1 MIPRTPRGWRLLPLL
16 GLLTFTSTLSAADG
30 SAIDSGDTA
39 WLLVST
45 ALVLFMM
52 IPGLAL
58 FYAGLV
64 KSKNVLSIFMQCF
77 ALTCV
82 LSLVW
87 LACGYSLSFSDGNSF
102 IGGLDKMFL
111 QGVTPDSEPRADA
124 PTIPVLSHFSFQMMF
139 FLITPGLFVLR
150 IPR

>member
-1 MIPRTPRGWRLLPLL
+1 MTDRTRARLAALATAATAFLPAVLPSVAL
-16 GLLTFTSTLSAADG
+16 AADEA
-30 SAIDSGDTA
+30 SPIDSGDTA

-64 KSKNVLSIFMQCF
+64 RARNVLSILVQCY

-82 LSLVW
+82 MSLVW
-87 LACGYSLSFSDGNSF
+87 LACGYSLSFSGSEGIIGN
-102 IGGLDKMFL
+102 LDLAFL
-111 QGVTPDSEPRADA
+111 AGVGPD
-124 PTIPVLSHFSFQMMF
+124 
-139 FLITPGLFVLR
+139 
-150 IPR
+150 

>member
-1 MIPRTPRGWRLLPLL
+1 MTHRISHWCRLLALL
-16 GLLTFTSTLSAADG
+16 GILTSPATLSAADA
-30 SAIDSGDTA
+30 SAINSGDTA
-39 WLLVST
+39 WMLTST

-64 KSKNVLSIFMQCF
+64 KAKNVLSIFMQCF

-87 LACGYSLSFSDGNSF
+87 LVCGYSLAFSDGNAF
-102 IGGLDKMFL
+102 IGGLSKMFL
-111 QGVTPDSEPRADA
+111 SGITPDTAPRADA
-124 PTIPVLSHFSFQMMF
+124 PTIPVLLH
-139 FLITPGLFVLR
+139 
-150 IPR
+150 